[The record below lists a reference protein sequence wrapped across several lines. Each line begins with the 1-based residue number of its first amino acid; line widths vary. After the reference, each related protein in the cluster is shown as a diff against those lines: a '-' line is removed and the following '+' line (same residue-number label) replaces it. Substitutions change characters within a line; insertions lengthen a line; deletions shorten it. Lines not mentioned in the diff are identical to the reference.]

1 MRPHWT
7 LYNQPVSTEQLQ
19 DRVKR
24 RLEMPNAMAPTPR
37 ARQIQVLSWVLS
49 VSLTGYIVLF
59 ADFGPEKH
67 CFTPVRN
74 WFKEKKRNFW
84 SLSEEEKREL
94 REQGKL

>member
-1 MRPHWT
+1 MKFAYSISTSIAFLFLFPFNMRPHWT

-67 CFTPVRN
+67 CFTPVS
-74 WFKEKKRNFW
+74 K
-84 SLSEEEKREL
+84 
-94 REQGKL
+94 

>member
-49 VSLTGYIVLF
+49 VCNI
-59 ADFGPEKH
+59 
-67 CFTPVRN
+67 TPSYVV
-74 WFKEKKRNFW
+74 K
-84 SLSEEEKREL
+84 
-94 REQGKL
+94 